1 MARRARSRRNL
12 CRRVALVVESA
23 SLDSPHFARRTGS
36 MERFYTAHNRFDAY
50 LVLHRLQQAGI
61 AAHIFNEH
69 MSSIVGEVP
78 PDVAQPQVWL
88 EDGRDRPRAEAALA
102 ALRFDRAQTGSVFW
116 RACKEENPASFD
128 MCRHCGGDL

>member
-1 MARRARSRRNL
+1 
-12 CRRVALVVESA
+12 
-23 SLDSPHFARRTGS
+23 

-88 EDGRDRPRAEAALA
+88 EDARDRPRANAALA
-102 ALRFDRAQTGSVFW
+102 ALRFDRAQTGSVFC

-128 MCRHCGGDL
+128 LCWHCGADLSLR

>member
-12 CRRVALVVESA
+12 CRRVALAVASA
-23 SLDSPHFARRTGS
+23 SLDSPYFARTGP

-102 ALRFDRAQTGSVFW
+102 ALRFDRAQTGSVFC
-116 RACKEENPASFD
+116 RACKEENPASFEL
-128 MCRHCGGDL
+128 CWHCGANL

>member
-1 MARRARSRRNL
+1 
-12 CRRVALVVESA
+12 
-23 SLDSPHFARRTGS
+23 

-61 AAHIFNEH
+61 VAHIFNEH

-88 EDGRDRPRAEAALA
+88 QDGRDRPRAEAALA
-102 ALRFDRAQTGSVFW
+102 ALRFDRAQTGSVFC
-116 RACKEENPASFD
+116 RACKEENPVSFD
-128 MCRHCGGDL
+128 LCWHCGADLSPQLPAR

>member
-1 MARRARSRRNL
+1 MALA
-12 CRRVALVVESA
+12 VESA
-23 SLDSPHFARRTGS
+23 SLDSPYFARRTGS

-88 EDGRDRPRAEAALA
+88 DDGRDRPRADAALA
-102 ALRFDRAQTGSVFW
+102 ALRFDRAQTGSVFC
-116 RACKEENPASFD
+116 RACKEENPASFEL
-128 MCRHCGGDL
+128 CWHCGANL